1 MAFPVQTIHARA
13 KILKLE
19 ILNDKVLN
27 LLENLE
33 QLNLIKLLEKETNS
47 IDAVDELAIL
57 PPRKPT
63 NLSQLRGKLN
73 LKMTV
78 SEIDELTKSW
88 RNEW

>member
-1 MAFPVQTIHARA
+1 M

-63 NLSQLRGKLN
+63 DLTKLIGAFKS
-73 LKMTV
+73 KMTV
-78 SEIDELTKSW
+78 EEIDSLTQSW
-88 RNEW
+88 RNEWQRDFS